1 MSESLLV
8 SFANTLN
15 NDADLLR
22 SREDAAAW
30 LHTAGLLPA
39 ESGLTNSEH
48 AALLR
53 LRDSLKDVQA
63 AHSRGRPDPEA
74 AARLTKALADGRL
87 VLTVEPEGTVRLST
101 AARASYPSVV
111 VGIAIAISDAAAAGA
126 W

>member
-8 SFANTLN
+8 SFANTLT

-30 LHTAGLLPA
+30 LHAAGLLPA

-63 AHSRGRPDPEA
+63 AHNRGRPDPEA

-87 VLTVEPEGTVRLST
+87 VLTVEPDGTVRLAT